1 MIRIETCESTQT
13 NDLLRVLGY
22 RMRGGCGSEVVLE
35 TVNAARAF
43 ITTDSGFPLAELE
56 QALRTDKPFALR
68 LPSLAGHGALFGPI
82 TG

>member
-1 MIRIETCESTQT
+1 M
-13 NDLLRVLGY
+13 LGY

-56 QALRTDKPFALR
+56 QALRTDKPFSYDYHPPAPPFFIR
-68 LPSLAGHGALFGPI
+68 RI